1 MAAMVNEAAKVVGEG
16 IAKRPLDVD
25 MVLLFGYGFP
35 RYWGGPMKWADLQGL
50 PALLADIES
59 YAKEDAWFWEPAP
72 LLKQLV
78 AEGRNFD
85 DLNKQA
91 AK

>member
-1 MAAMVNEAAKVVGEG
+1 
-16 IAKRPLDVD
+16 
-25 MVLLFGYGFP
+25 
-35 RYWGGPMKWADLQGL
+35 MKWADLQGL

-78 AEGRNFD
+78 AEGRSFD